1 MMMHSDNGNPWSLF
15 PPCDVSV
22 YETGDLA
29 ALRYSPGDDA
39 TKEMLSAGMSDP
51 DSDIRMSAIYAVAGR
66 AAIARFKVL
75 KANSQIL

>member
-1 MMMHSDNGNPWSLF
+1 MNVGRATSGAELQAAPK
-15 PPCDVSV
+15 DVKRA
-22 YETGDLA
+22 TLNDLA